1 MLNMDRR
8 TDWEKNLTLLELCE
22 PLFKKVCLL
31 NRLGRKGGSIS
42 TSLDA
47 EKLRIEI
54 KGMFADIERRASA
67 GSALAAQ
74 WQKVESPMIFFV
86 DSMIAECGL
95 SVSATWNQNRLAYER
110 KELAGDEKF
119 FDLLDDTLN
128 DPSKEATDRLKIF
141 YTCLGLGFTGWYA
154 GQNEYLRGKM
164 LDINQRIRE
173 ALDTDQNTKIC
184 PEAYAGVDT
193 RDLIQRPGLS
203 VGVIAVICLGLCLIV
218 FTVEIY
224 LFRAASLQLTDSV
237 TAIATQEV
245 TQ

>member
-1 MLNMDRR
+1 MDRH
-8 TDWEKNLTLLELCE
+8 TDRGKNLTLLELCE

-31 NRLGRKGGSIS
+31 NRFGRKGGSIS
-42 TSLDA
+42 TAMDA

-54 KGMFADIERRASA
+54 KGIFADIDRRASVDS
-67 GSALAAQ
+67 GLAAQ
-74 WQKVESPMIFFV
+74 WQKIELPMIFFV

-95 SVSATWNQNRLAYER
+95 SVSAAWNQNRLAYER

-141 YTCLGLGFTGWYA
+141 YTCLGLGFTGWYS
-154 GQNEYLRGKM
+154 GQHEYLRGKM
-164 LDINQRIRE
+164 LDITHRIRE
-173 ALDTDQNTKIC
+173 ALDADQNTKIC
-184 PEAYAGVDT
+184 PEAYTGVDT

-203 VGVIAVICLGLCLIV
+203 IGVIALIGLGLCLIV

-224 LFRAASLQLTDSV
+224 LFRAASLSLTDSV
-237 TAIATQEV
+237 TAIATQEI
-245 TQ
+245 TK

>member
-1 MLNMDRR
+1 M
-8 TDWEKNLTLLELCE
+8 TLLELCE

-31 NRLGRKGGSIS
+31 NRLGRKGAGAS
-42 TSLDA
+42 TA
-47 EKLRIEI
+47 IEYEKLRLEI
-54 KGMFADIERRASA
+54 KELFTDLEKKASA
-67 GSALAAQ
+67 APGLAAQ
-74 WQKVESPMIFFV
+74 WRKVEMALTFFV
-86 DSMIAECGL
+86 DSMIAESGL
-95 SVSATWNQNRLAYER
+95 AVSATWHQNRLAYER

-119 FDLLDDTLN
+119 FDLLDETLN
-128 DPSKEATDRLKIF
+128 DPSPEATERLQIF

-224 LFRAASLQLTDSV
+224 LFRAASLQLTDSL
-237 TAIATQEV
+237 TAVATQEV
-245 TQ
+245 TE